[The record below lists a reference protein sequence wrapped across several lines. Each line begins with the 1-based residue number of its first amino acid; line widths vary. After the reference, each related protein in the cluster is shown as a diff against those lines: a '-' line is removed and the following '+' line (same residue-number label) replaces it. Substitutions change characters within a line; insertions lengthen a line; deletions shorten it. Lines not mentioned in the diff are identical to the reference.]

1 MIDEQVDGTIYRVS
15 QQRILGPV
23 IYTSITPALGKWVTN
38 SATSIVNLK
47 DYKNEIVYI
56 FEYGPQRLSASRW
69 QG

>member
-1 MIDEQVDGTIYRVS
+1 MGEQINGTICRVS
-15 QQRILGPV
+15 WKHMLAPV
-23 IYTSITPALGKWVTN
+23 TYTSMTLALGKWVTN
-38 SATSIVNLK
+38 LATSIVNLK